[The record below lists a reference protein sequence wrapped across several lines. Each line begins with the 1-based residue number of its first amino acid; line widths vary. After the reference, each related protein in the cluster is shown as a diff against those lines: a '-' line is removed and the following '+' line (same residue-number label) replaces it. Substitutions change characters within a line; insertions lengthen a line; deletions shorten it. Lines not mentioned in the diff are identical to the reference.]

1 MADIRRIG
9 SVMAGRHERYGARD
23 NLPGRGDDWQESA
36 ACLGD
41 ENPDAW
47 WPEGRHTP
55 RNESMRAKK
64 LCLACPV
71 AQQCFDMAMASEERE
86 GIWGGVDFRI
96 GFGLGRKK
104 AIRALKD
111 ARRRLIRPRAGSH
124 IKSLERLAIEQRA
137 VLDQIVKEAQT

>member
-9 SVMAGRHERYGARD
+9 NVMAGRHERYGARD

-55 RNESMRAKK
+55 RDEARRAKK

-71 AQQCFDMAMASEERE
+71 ADTCFTKALERDERE
-86 GIWGGVDFRI
+86 GIWGGIDFRI

-111 ARRRLIRPRAGSH
+111 ARRHFALKAAS
-124 IKSLERLAIEQRA
+124 
-137 VLDQIVKEAQT
+137 